1 MVINNIFIARDEEVS
16 RIIEEN
22 EHPLRG
28 KFERDRDRIMYSKP
42 FRRLSGKTQIFLTT
56 KDDHT
61 RTRLTHTLEV
71 AQIARTIARTVGL
84 NEILAESI
92 ALGHDMG
99 HTPFG
104 HVGERMLDKI
114 MRGCYPIR
122 EFNRIEEISGNEGFK
137 HNWQGIRVAAKLD
150 PSLNLTKYTLWGILN
165 HSSLKYK
172 QCSMK
177 NEPING
183 EKALCLFRHEDEKE
197 CKQTNEQDLEF
208 YKNMMIYDDSRKYNI
223 YNEIKDSW
231 TFEGYIVAIADEI
244 AQRHHDIEDALEYN
258 LINQHDL
265 LKHIGQ
271 ILQINDGLK
280 NYKNQEQVKDNE
292 LWCTSIEESIDNFK
306 KINENEDK
314 DIFEGRLSKFIVNHL
329 TSDVIYNL
337 RYILDEIKVNFN
349 LNEKDTFNSINF
361 KIHDKVEKI
370 FADTGF
376 FSEVMKKNDKKIQT
390 FLSSRILN
398 SQEAQKM
405 DGVGQYIL
413 RETFKAYLINPQ
425 LLPDKTVIK
434 LFKNYYQ
441 NLYKDNWKIQLD
453 KDGLTLGNNINVGAM
468 RNKINDL
475 HYNKIN
481 IKYKNALLR
490 TVCDYIAGM
499 TDKYIIDR
507 HRELY
512 NISY

>member
-1 MVINNIFIARDEEVS
+1 
-16 RIIEEN
+16 
-22 EHPLRG
+22 
-28 KFERDRDRIMYSKP
+28 
-42 FRRLSGKTQIFLTT
+42 
-56 KDDHT
+56 
-61 RTRLTHTLEV
+61 
-71 AQIARTIARTVGL
+71 
-84 NEILAESI
+84 
-92 ALGHDMG
+92 
-99 HTPFG
+99 
-104 HVGERMLDKI
+104 
-114 MRGCYPIR
+114 
-122 EFNRIEEISGNEGFK
+122 
-137 HNWQGIRVAAKLD
+137 
-150 PSLNLTKYTLWGILN
+150 
-165 HSSLKYK
+165 
-172 QCSMK
+172 MK
-177 NEPING
+177 NKTINT

-208 YKNMMIYDDSRKYNI
+208 YKNMIIYNDGRKYNI
-223 YNEIKDSW
+223 YSEIKDSW

-265 LKHIGQ
+265 LKTIGQ
-271 ILQINDGLK
+271 ILQIDDGLK

-292 LWCTSIEESIDNFK
+292 LWRTSIEESIDNFK

-314 DIFEGRLSKFIVNHL
+314 DIFEGKLSKFIVNHL

-337 RYILDEIKVNFN
+337 RYILNEIKVELN
-349 LNEKDTFNSINF
+349 LNEKDTFNNINLR
-361 KIHDKVEKI
+361 IHDKVEKI
-370 FADTGF
+370 FSDTGF
-376 FSEVMKKNDKKIQT
+376 FSEVMKGNDKKIQT

-441 NLYKDNWKIQLD
+441 NLHKDNWKIQLD
-453 KDGLTLGNNINVGAM
+453 NDGFILKNSINIGDM

-475 HYNKIN
+475 HFKNIN

-512 NISY
+512 NINY

>member
-1 MVINNIFIARDEEVS
+1 MKINNIFIARDEEAS

-22 EHPLRG
+22 KHPLRG
-28 KFERDRDRIMYSKP
+28 EFERDRDRIMYSKP

-71 AQIARTIARTVGL
+71 AQIARTIARAVGL
-84 NEILAESI
+84 NEILAEAI

-122 EFNRIEEISGNEGFK
+122 EFNRIEEIVGEEGFK
-137 HNWQGIRVAAKLD
+137 HNWQGIRVAAKLE

-165 HSSLKYK
+165 HSSVEYGKCK
-172 QCSMK
+172 MK
-177 NEPING
+177 SVNNQG
-183 EKALCLFRHEDEKE
+183 EALCLFRHEDEKE
-197 CKQTNEQDLEF
+197 CKQTKEQDLDF
-208 YKNMMIYDDSRKYNI
+208 YKNMIIYNERLNYNI

-258 LINQHDL
+258 LISQHDL
-265 LKHIGQ
+265 IKNIGEILKIDDK
-271 ILQINDGLK
+271 LSE
-280 NYKNQEQVKDNE
+280 YRNQEQVKENPS
-292 LWCTSIEESIDNFK
+292 WIKSIEESIKNFNK
-306 KINENEDK
+306 VDEEDDK
-314 DIFEGRLSKFIVNHL
+314 DIFEGKLSKFIVNHL

-337 RYILDEIKVNFN
+337 GYILDKLKIEFN
-349 LNEKDTFNSINF
+349 LRDEDTFKNISK
-361 KIHDKVEKI
+361 KIQEKVKNI
-370 FADTGF
+370 FEETSF
-376 FSEVMKKNDKKIQT
+376 FSKVMKCSDKKIQT

-434 LFKNYYQ
+434 LFRNYYQ
-441 NLYKDNWKIQLD
+441 NLHEDNWKIQLEN
-453 KDGLTLGNNINVGAM
+453 DGLILENNMNVGAM
-468 RNKINDL
+468 RNKIDDL
-475 HYNKIN
+475 HFKNIN

-512 NISY
+512 NINY